1 MMRWASIDPANKA
14 GIAYWDGDQL
24 TGTVILKRVGAKGKF
39 SLDGVIFLDRFTAW
53 KDALESCAAIVT
65 EEGCGRFATAIKSQA
80 GIRGYIEAVCD
91 YIRLRKG
98 DATAAFRTVNVSEWR
113 RVIKESYGVSWPATT
128 ERKKA
133 LSVQLVRQHYGIE
146 ATNDE
151 ADAVLLGVAA
161 MRMGLVE
168 ISQCGKVGEA

>member
-1 MMRWASIDPANKA
+1 MMRWASVDPANKA

-24 TGTVILKRVGAKGKF
+24 AGTVILKRVGAKGKF

-91 YIRLRKG
+91 YIRLRNG
-98 DATAAFRTVNVSEWR
+98 DANAVFRTVNVSEWR
-113 RVIKESYGVSWPATT
+113 RVIKEAYGVSWPATT

-146 ATNDE
+146 VTNDE

-161 MRMGLVE
+161 MRTGIVKTT
-168 ISQCGKVGEA
+168 QFAKGGEA